1 MKLRRGYQET
11 HFSEVRI
18 LESRTPG
25 VPFRMSGSVRW
36 IPGKLSHPSPEAFVR
51 NVVTSKAQTV
61 AIRRYADDVHGAED
75 AINADLGSGNIKD
88 TVYFSGLIATITLG
102 HPDQEDMANSRK
114 YRDSLARVE
123 RLRFL
128 KGQLYNDPSML
139 LLDYIDRNPGKLAEF
154 PDLAGFQRLALK
166 ISGGE
171 RWWSQVLDVLER
183 LSSEVSDEKG
193 NLWAMTVLLGA
204 LKDAAPDLFSNP
216 QKEGDASNNDLH
228 RQDRN
233 GLTVVPNEGR

>member
-139 LLDYIDRNPGKLAEF
+139 LLDYIDRNPGKLA
-154 PDLAGFQRLALK
+154 
-166 ISGGE
+166 S
-171 RWWSQVLDVLER
+171 SQTSPA
-183 LSSEVSDEKG
+183 SSVS
-193 NLWAMTVLLGA
+193 
-204 LKDAAPDLFSNP
+204 
-216 QKEGDASNNDLH
+216 
-228 RQDRN
+228 R
-233 GLTVVPNEGR
+233 